1 MRRRCLL
8 PRLLALTLELGSAT
22 PGQTSPNLAELPSA
36 APAKASD
43 KMGKGKGKKRSGTKA
58 DAKKPVGKGQTVTS
72 NGAAEV
78 MHGQAPGSTG
88 GEVRTKAE
96 RGAPHPDLDE
106 MRALVDEYAET
117 LGLDREP
124 AAKPDLGV
132 HHEGGSLAVEVLNLA
147 VFATSLR
154 VMEAREVLAGRGEET
169 EGGLTAAGKRAR
181 RGVPVMVKGDLP
193 EIKGMICLHAL
204 A

>member
-1 MRRRCLL
+1 VRRRCLL
-8 PRLLALTLELGSAT
+8 PRLLALTLELGSST
-22 PGQTSPNLAELPSA
+22 PGQKSLNLAEQASA

-58 DAKKPVGKGQTVTS
+58 DAEKPVGKGQTVTS

-78 MHGQAPGSTG
+78 MRAQAPDSTG
-88 GEVRTKAE
+88 GEVRAKGE
-96 RGAPHPDLDE
+96 SGAPHPELDE

-117 LGLDREP
+117 LGLDREA

-132 HHEGGSLAVEVLNLA
+132 HHQGGSLAVEVLSLA

-169 EGGLTAAGKRAR
+169 EGGLQAAGKRPR
-181 RGVPVMVKGDLP
+181 RGVPVMVKGGLP
-193 EIKGMICLHAL
+193 GIKG
-204 A
+204 